1 MKRLRWGKKEIQ
13 SEHIKASDILSK
25 NPKTIAANTLAVE
38 ALNTLRENDISALLV
53 AENNNYIGV
62 LHLHDLVK
70 EGIV

>member
-1 MKRLRWGKKEIQ
+1 MLEKSDPIEL
-13 SEHIKASDILSK
+13 IKASDILSTH
-25 NPKTIAANTLAVE
+25 PKTIDPNMLAVE

-53 AENNNYIGV
+53 AENNNYLGV